1 MILDQILHD
10 KNEELKLAR
19 LRLPLVRI
27 RKLACKHTGTL
38 NLANRLKNDKIQI
51 IAEVKKA
58 SPSRGTIC
66 KNFDPLKIARIYS
79 ENGAAAISV
88 LTEFKYFQGSLD
100 NLVDIR
106 STLGVSRPPL
116 LRKDFIFDPYQVYES
131 CVFGADAVL
140 LIAAILNKSQLKE
153 LLDLSHD
160 MKMQCLVEVHNEQE
174 LESALNCGAKIIG
187 INNRDLQTFKTDL
200 NTSEKLSKLVPRDR
214 IIVSESGIKNKAD
227 MEKLKSW
234 GVNAA
239 LIGEALVGSED
250 IALTLKEFYDAD

>member
-1 MILDQILHD
+1 MILDKILRD

-19 LRLPLVRI
+19 LRLPLARI
-27 RKLACKHTGTL
+27 RKLAREHTGTL
-38 NLANRLKNDKIQI
+38 DLAARLKSDKIQI

-58 SPSRGTIC
+58 SPSRGVIC
-66 KNFDPLKIARIYS
+66 RNFDPLKIASIYS

-88 LTEFKYFQGSLD
+88 LTESKYFQGSLD
-100 NLVDIR
+100 YLKDIR
-106 STLGVSRPPL
+106 NSLGSSRPPL

-131 CVFGADAVL
+131 RVFGADAVL
-140 LIAAILNKSQLKE
+140 LIAAILNKDQLKG

-160 MKMQCLVEVHNEQE
+160 MEMQCLVETHNERE
-174 LESALNCGAKIIG
+174 LESALNSEAKIIG

-200 NTSEKLSKLVPRDR
+200 STTERLIELIPGDR
-214 IIVSESGIKNKAD
+214 IIVSESGIKNKTD

-239 LIGEALVGSED
+239 LIGEALVGSDD
-250 IALTLKEFYDAD
+250 IALTLKELL